1 MHRTNQHPGARALG
15 DAHTHTHAQFDA
27 EQSRAE
33 DAEHGQIVPSDAKDA
48 QASMDHKFKLEAQA
62 QARSPSSGASP
73 NPTSRLKTPGS
84 SSRISVE
91 APDPSQGSSA

>member
-33 DAEHGQIVPSDAKDA
+33 DAEHGQIVSSDAS
-48 QASMDHKFKLEAQA
+48 SMTFV
-62 QARSPSSGASP
+62 SP
-73 NPTSRLKTPGS
+73 NVLGAYRVFAFVQNSHHQV
-84 SSRISVE
+84 SVANVPFLVE
-91 APDPSQGSSA
+91 